1 MPLRLKW
8 KDGEY
13 KPTSAGLLSISGT
26 TDESCMDDTLPRLA
40 APLAIL
46 SGTGS
51 SSESK
56 RPLSLL
62 KTVNYRESLE
72 MACASRRE
80 RSRAIAFCAFNGDR
94 HRLLMIRQG
103 AGPC

>member
-40 APLAIL
+40 TPLAIL

-51 SSESK
+51 SSEIIKHYMLRS
-56 RPLSLL
+56 RPL
-62 KTVNYRESLE
+62 
-72 MACASRRE
+72 
-80 RSRAIAFCAFNGDR
+80 RSI
-94 HRLLMIRQG
+94 
-103 AGPC
+103 